1 MQTEYNKLKSSEKRF
16 SDELKMLQQKYDNL
30 CAEFEKK
37 TFIHEAEEK
46 MEQLQNTLAD
56 SISEF
61 KKLALYTQDKVCILL
76 YIYVSSSL
84 TKPFVCSSII
94 LTYKHMTISDSNY
107 EFPSVCCRFYLVCH
121 VVQSWGSQCS
131 YSTLTSLSA

>member
-1 MQTEYNKLKSSEKRF
+1 MKSSEKRF
-16 SDELKMLQQKYDNL
+16 SDELKVLQQKYDNL

-61 KKLALYTQDKVCILL
+61 KKLALYTQDKVCTA
-76 YIYVSSSL
+76 VHMCSSF
-84 TKPFVCSSII
+84 TKPFFC
-94 LTYKHMTISDSNY
+94 HSNTQAY
-107 EFPSVCCRFYLVCH
+107 DNLRLQLLIP
-121 VVQSWGSQCS
+121 QCS
-131 YSTLTSLSA
+131 Q